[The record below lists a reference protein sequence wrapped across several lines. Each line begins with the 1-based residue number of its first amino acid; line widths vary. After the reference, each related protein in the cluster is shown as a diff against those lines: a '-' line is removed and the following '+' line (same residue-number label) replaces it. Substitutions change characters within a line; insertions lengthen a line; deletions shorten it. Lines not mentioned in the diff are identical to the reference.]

1 MALDGSTSHTVQ
13 PTDDSQT
20 LDLSRYSIDPDAPVP
35 IYHQIKGNIRALI
48 EDGHLKAGQALP
60 PERVLAAA
68 YGANRLTLR
77 QAVGELV
84 HEGVL
89 RRQRGVGTFVAEPKL
104 SLDMVGAA
112 GFSDLIA
119 AAGRGRSTRLI
130 SLEIVPARVRVAR
143 HLELQE
149 NDQVWRLQRLRFA
162 DGEPFLIE
170 TVYLPYARFPS
181 LDEADFD
188 HVSLFETLRRQAGCV
203 PAESED
209 VLEPVILDEY
219 ERELLDTGESTL
231 GLLVEA
237 STRDADGVV
246 FEYSTSIV
254 RGDRSRY
261 VFHTRKMTDDVS
273 VPAGSGLL
281 TR

>member
-1 MALDGSTSHTVQ
+1 MADAAATQTEGSDASSETSA
-13 PTDDSQT
+13 
-20 LDLSRYSIDPDAPVP
+20 LRRYAIDATTPIP
-35 IYHQIKGNIRALI
+35 IYHQIKVNIRSLI
-48 EDGHLKAGQALP
+48 EDGHLRPGQALP
-60 PERVLAAA
+60 PERLLAAA

-119 AAGRGRSTRLI
+119 AAGLERSTRLI

-143 HLELQE
+143 HLEIVE
-149 NDQVWRLQRLRFA
+149 NDQVWRLQRLRLA

-181 LDEADFD
+181 LDEADFE
-188 HVSLFETLRRQAGCV
+188 HASLFETLRRQAGCL

-237 STRDADGVV
+237 TTRDADGIV
-246 FEYSTSIV
+246 FEYSTSVV

-261 VFHTRKMTDDVS
+261 VFHTRTVTDDVAA
-273 VPAGSGLL
+273 PAGRGLVS
-281 TR
+281 R

>member
-1 MALDGSTSHTVQ
+1 MPRSIDDGETTE
-13 PTDDSQT
+13 
-20 LDLSRYSIDPDAPVP
+20 LARYSIDPTTP
-35 IYHQIKGNIRALI
+35 IPLYHQIKGNIRALI

-60 PERVLAAA
+60 PERVLAAS

-89 RRQRGVGTFVAEPKL
+89 RRQRGVGTFVSEPKL

-112 GFSDLIA
+112 GFTDLIV

-143 HLELQE
+143 HLEIDE

-170 TVYLPYARFPS
+170 TVHLPYARFPS
-181 LDEADFD
+181 LDEADFH
-188 HVSLFETLRRQAGCV
+188 HVSLFETLRQQAGCV

-237 STRDADGVV
+237 TTRDADGVV
-246 FEYSTSIV
+246 FEYSTSVV

-261 VFHTRKMTDDVS
+261 VFHTHKVTDDATIS
-273 VPAGSGLL
+273 AGSSLL

>member
-1 MALDGSTSHTVQ
+1 MALERWTTGTMERSGDTRA
-13 PTDDSQT
+13 P
-20 LDLSRYSIDPDAPVP
+20 DLARYSIDPHAPVP

-60 PERVLAAA
+60 PERILAAA

-89 RRQRGVGTFVAEPKL
+89 RRQRGVGTFVAEPKV

-130 SLEIVPARVRVAR
+130 SLQIVPARVRVAR
-143 HLELQE
+143 HLEIAE

-170 TVYLPYARFPS
+170 TVYLPYTRFPS

-219 ERELLDTGESTL
+219 ERQLLDTGESTL

-246 FEYSTSIV
+246 FEYSTSVV

-261 VFHTRKMTDDVS
+261 VFHTHKLTEDVS
-273 VPAGSGLL
+273 APAGSGPP